1 MKKLDQF
8 ILKSFIGP
16 FFGLLAIVVFIFML
30 QCLWLYIDE
39 LVGKGLG
46 LLVVLEFLFWGSC
59 TMLPICLPL
68 ATLLASVM
76 VVGAMGENNELMAMK
91 AAGLSLSRILRP
103 LIYATAVICVGAY
116 FVSNNLV
123 PVSYNKIYTLRDD
136 FRKTKQEINIP
147 VGMFYDGIDGYML
160 RVESK
165 DKKTGMMYGVTVY
178 DHSGTKGNDNVTLA
192 DSAMMTMTKTKDYL
206 VFQLFSGVNYQ
217 ETNNMKARDTSLQV
231 QQIKFSSQQM
241 VIALENYSFQKSSE
255 NRYGNQIKSMDN
267 QSLRVGK
274 DSLLLQIDSIRASNL
289 REMLTAKQ
297 IRYNKQLDTSNH
309 YEATV
314 PMDYGGFTQ
323 WRSIDEEM
331 QAYEKAA
338 TNVTDLAS
346 HLKSVGASSK
356 QYLSSLR
363 KTDVELMTRIAQALL
378 CLILFFIGA
387 PLGAFIRKGGVGISA
402 IIAVLFFVLYWVVN
416 ITGTKLGKDGAVA
429 PVVGAFISTLVMAPI
444 GAFLTYKAIKD
455 ASLFNTDNFG
465 AWWRKTRSQAVGL
478 LSKTRIVYMGT
489 PEFAVAPLEA
499 LLGYKKVKVV
509 AVVTVPDKPSGRG
522 LKVNESA
529 VKKYAVE
536 HGLPV
541 LQPEKLKDP
550 AFLDQLASYK
560 ADIFVVVGFRMLP
573 EDVWRMP
580 SLGTFNLHAA
590 LLPQYRGAAPIN
602 WAVINGE
609 RMTGVTTF
617 MIDKN
622 IDTGG
627 IILRQE
633 CRIGENDTA
642 GDVHDALMPLG
653 ARLVLETVQGMMERS
668 IETRVQRSFIMGSEV
683 LHPAPKLTRELFH
696 IDWSDTSRN
705 IHNLIRGLSPYP
717 AAYTELLKDGEVRQ
731 LKIFGSRILNEIPE
745 GVVAGAAGGAA
756 GMAGGLAEVAAAS
769 EVGISGV
776 AGGSNEISTGLRPGT
791 IVTDGKSLLA
801 IATADGY
808 IEITD
813 LQLAGKKRM
822 SAEAFLL
829 GFRHPESYTTSP
841 GTSKRAIAAT
851 R

>member
-103 LIYATAVICVGAY
+103 LVYATVVICIGAY

-123 PVSYNKIYTLRDD
+123 PVAFNKIYTLRDD

-165 DKKTGMMYGVTVY
+165 DKKSGMMYGVTVY
-178 DHSGTKGNDNVTLA
+178 DHSGAKGNDNITLA
-192 DSAMMTMTKTKDYL
+192 DSATMRMSKSKDFL
-206 VFQLFSGVNYQ
+206 VFQLFSGINYQ
-217 ETNNMKARDTSLQV
+217 ETNSMKYRDTSLQV
-231 QQIKFSSQQM
+231 QEIKFSSQQM
-241 VIALENYSFQKSSE
+241 IIELENYSFQKSSE

-267 QSLRVGK
+267 KSLRVGK
-274 DSLLLQIDSIRASNL
+274 DTLLWELDSIR
-289 REMLTAKQ
+289 TANMEDFRTSRQLKHQ
-297 IRYNKQLDTSNH
+297 KQLLDTTKKFSSS
-309 YEATV
+309 TV
-314 PMDYGGFTQ
+314 MELRLDE
-323 WRSIDEEM
+323 WRSTEDMIM
-331 QAYEKAA
+331 GLEKAA
-338 TNVTDLAS
+338 SSAGDLAQHIKTLS
-346 HLKSVGASSK
+346 GSSK

-363 KTDVELMTRIAQALL
+363 RTDVELLTRIAQALL
-378 CLILFFIGA
+378 CMILFFIGA
-387 PLGAFIRKGGVGISA
+387 PLGAFIKKGGVGASA

-416 ITGTKLGKDGAVA
+416 ITGTKLGKDGAVSPA
-429 PVVGAFISTLVMAPI
+429 VGAFISTFVMAPI
-444 GAFLTYKAIKD
+444 GVFLTSKAIKD
-455 ASLFNTDNFG
+455 ASLFNIDNFG

-478 LSKTRIVYMGT
+478 VSKTRIVYMAT

-499 LLGYKKVKVV
+499 LLGYKKVRVS

-529 VKKYAVE
+529 VKKYAIE

-541 LQPEKLKDP
+541 LQPVKLKDP
-550 AFLDQLASYK
+550 DFLKKLASYK

-573 EDVWRMP
+573 EEVWRMP

-633 CRIGENDTA
+633 CRIGENDSA
-642 GDVHDALMPLG
+642 GDVHDRLMPIG
-653 ARLVLETVQGMMERS
+653 AKLVLETVQGMMEHS

-683 LHPAPKLTRELFH
+683 LHPAPKLSRELFH
-696 IDWSDTSRN
+696 IDWNDSSRN

-717 AAYTELLKDGEVRQ
+717 AAYTNLVKDGEAKQ
-731 LKIFGSRILNEIPE
+731 LKIYASQILNTLPE
-745 GVVAGAAGGAA
+745 GLVACVESGA
-756 GMAGGLAEVAAAS
+756 MAKC
-769 EVGISGV
+769 
-776 AGGSNEISTGLRPGT
+776 RPGT
-791 IVTDGKSLLA
+791 IVSDGKSLLA
-801 IATADGY
+801 IATADGF
-808 IEITD
+808 IRITD

-829 GFRHPESYTTSP
+829 GFRHPEEYSTSN
-841 GTSKRAIAAT
+841 GSSKAEIEKT

>member
-1 MKKLDQF
+1 MINSPNSPCSKKPSVKKLDQF

-91 AAGLSLSRILRP
+91 AAGLSLSRILKP
-103 LIYATAVICVGAY
+103 LIYTTAVICVGAY

-178 DHSGTKGNDNVTLA
+178 DHSGLKGNNNITLA
-192 DSAMMTMTKTKDYL
+192 DSATMTMTKTKDYL
-206 VFQLFSGVNYQ
+206 VFNLYSGVNYQ

-231 QQIKFSSQQM
+231 QQIQFSSQQM
-241 VIALENYSFQKSSE
+241 VIALENYSFQKSDE

-267 QSLRVGK
+267 RSLRVGK
-274 DSLLLQIDSIRASNL
+274 DSLLYQLDSIRAFNFN
-289 REMLTAKQ
+289 EMITAKQ
-297 IRYNKQLDTSNH
+297 LRYNRQLDTSRH
-309 YEATV
+309 YSASV
-314 PMDYGGFTQ
+314 PMEYGGFTK
-323 WRSIDEEM
+323 WKDINDEI

-338 TNVTDLAS
+338 TNAADLSS
-346 HLKSVGASSK
+346 HLKSVGVSSK

-363 KTDVELMTRIAQALL
+363 RTDVELMTRIAQALL
-378 CLILFFIGA
+378 CMILFFIGA

-429 PVVGAFISTLVMAPI
+429 PVVGAFISTVVMAPI
-444 GAFLTYKAIKD
+444 GVFLTYKAIKD

-465 AWWRKTRSQAVGL
+465 TWWRKTRSQAVGL
-478 LSKTRIVYMGT
+478 FSRTRIVYMGT

-499 LLGYKKVKVV
+499 LLGNKKVRIM
-509 AVVTVPDKPSGRG
+509 AVVTAPDKPGGRG
-522 LKVNESA
+522 LKLNESP
-529 VKKYAVE
+529 VKKYATG
-536 HGLPV
+536 HGLTV
-541 LQPEKLKDP
+541 LQPVKLKDP
-550 AFLDQLASYK
+550 AFLNQLSSYK

-573 EDVWRMP
+573 EEVWRMP

-653 ARLVLETVQGMMERS
+653 AQLVLETVQGMMEHG

-696 IDWSDTSRN
+696 IDWNDSSLN
-705 IHNLIRGLSPYP
+705 IHNLIRGLSPHP
-717 AAYTELLKDGEVRQ
+717 AAYTFLVKDGESRQ
-731 LKIFGSRILNEIPE
+731 LKIFGSSIIKSLPE
-745 GVVAGAAGGAA
+745 DVVWINCPATP
-756 GMAGGLAEVAAAS
+756 V
-769 EVGISGV
+769 
-776 AGGSNEISTGLRPGT
+776 PGT
-791 IVTDGKSLLA
+791 VVSDGKSLLA
-801 IATADGY
+801 VATADGF
-808 IEITD
+808 IRITD

-822 SAEAFLL
+822 STEAFLL
-829 GFRHPESYTTSP
+829 GFHHPESFSTSP
-841 GTSKRAIAAT
+841 GTSKAEIAKARPYT
-851 R
+851 